1 MRAWQ
6 ITRHGEPEQVLELRE
21 LPPPAPGPGQ
31 VRIQVAAAALNFAD
45 ELLCRGRYQ
54 LKPEL
59 PFTPGMEVTGVVD
72 ACGAGASLEPGR
84 RVMAHPALPHGGLAE
99 QALANERDVYE
110 IPLSLPDLH
119 AAGFLIPYQTA
130 HLALH
135 RRGAIRP
142 GESLLVH
149 AGAGGVGSAAIQV
162 GRAAGARV
170 FATAGG
176 AEKVALCEKLGA
188 ELAIDYRSEDFVDAV
203 KAATDGRGADLIYDP
218 VGGDIFDRSRKC
230 IAWEGRILVVG
241 FASGRIAD
249 LPTNHAFI
257 KNYSVVG
264 VHIGEYSRRDHD
276 HIVAA
281 TRQLVDLHAAGE
293 LSPLIGARLEL
304 EEAPRA
310 IRDLSSRRSV
320 GKLIIRVGGDTLEGV
335 GDDTLVPLAGVG
347 EDALRPLAGVRE
359 ASRRSQP

>member
-6 ITRHGEPEQVLELRE
+6 VTRHGEPEEVLDLCE
-21 LPPPAPGPGQ
+21 LPSPQPGPGQ
-31 VRIQVAAAALNFAD
+31 VRIRVAAAGLNFAD
-45 ELLCRGRYQ
+45 ELLCKGRYQ
-54 LKPEL
+54 LKPEM
-59 PFTPGMEVTGVVD
+59 PFTPGMEMAGVID
-72 ACGAGASLEPGR
+72 ACGAGVSLEIGL
-84 RVMAHPALPHGGLAE
+84 RVMALTALPHGGLAE
-99 QALANERDVYE
+99 QALANEADVYE
-110 IPLSLPDLH
+110 IPPSLPDEH

-135 RRGAIRP
+135 RRGGIQP

-176 AEKVALCEKLGA
+176 PEKVALCEKLGA

-203 KAATDGRGADLIYDP
+203 KAATEGRGADLVYDP
-218 VGGDIFDRSRKC
+218 VGGDTFDRSRKC
-230 IAWEGRILVVG
+230 VAWEGRILVVG
-241 FASGRIAD
+241 FAGGRIAD

-264 VHIGEYSRRDHD
+264 VYIGEYSRREREY
-276 HIVAA
+276 IVAA
-281 TRQLVDLHAAGE
+281 TRELVELHAAGK
-293 LSPLIGARLEL
+293 LSPLIGAQLEL
-304 EEAPRA
+304 EEVPRA

-320 GKLIIRVGGDTLEGV
+320 GKLVIRVGGSN
-335 GDDTLVPLAGVG
+335 P
-347 EDALRPLAGVRE
+347 
-359 ASRRSQP
+359 RSSP

>member
-6 ITRHGEPEQVLELRE
+6 ITRHGEPEEVLELRE
-21 LPPPAPGPGQ
+21 LPSPAPGPGQ
-31 VRIQVAAAALNFAD
+31 VRIRVAAAALNFAD

-54 LKPEL
+54 LKPEI
-59 PFTPGMEVTGVVD
+59 PFTPGMEVCGVVD
-72 ACGAGASLEPGR
+72 ACGAGATLAPGR
-84 RVMAHPALPHGGLAE
+84 RVMAHTALPHGGLAE
-99 QALANERDVYE
+99 HALAHERDVYV
-110 IPLSLPDLH
+110 IPPSLPDVH

-135 RRGAIRP
+135 RRGGIRA
-142 GESLLVH
+142 GDSLLVH
-149 AGAGGVGSAAIQV
+149 AGAGGVGSAAIQL

-188 ELAIDYRSEDFVDAV
+188 ELAIDYRSEDFVAAV
-203 KAATDGRGADLIYDP
+203 NAATDGRGVDLVYDP

-241 FASGRIAD
+241 FAGGRIAD

-264 VHIGEYSRRDHD
+264 VYIGEYNLRDRD
-276 HIVAA
+276 YLLDA
-281 TRQLVDLHAAGE
+281 TRELVDLHASGQLE
-293 LSPLIGARLEL
+293 PLIGARLTL
-304 EEAPRA
+304 EEVPRA

-320 GKLIIRVGGDTLEGV
+320 GKLVIDIDEARVGST
-335 GDDTLVPLAGVG
+335 
-347 EDALRPLAGVRE
+347 
-359 ASRRSQP
+359 ASSARTQP